1 MAAAKHFAAKHVA
14 AKREEQAMA
23 IRRVSPMPIVGGLLA
38 IVALGLVLTTASSQ
52 TSFNER
58 EVKASVSALDKSDV
72 YALDF
77 RFKDPR
83 MIVASYPGRGTRV
96 FWYLWY
102 QVINRT
108 GKPQDLAPSFELV
121 TLDNPAVYKDE
132 VLPSVIEA
140 IRKVEDPTGYQKIK
154 NSVSISD
161 SKIPPSLPPEEA
173 FPFAVTGVAVW
184 DASPADPKKRD
195 PKVKDLG
202 ESASFSIFVGG
213 LSNGT
218 VLVDGPAP
226 GLPPVKQH
234 KTLQLNFRRKGD
246 RFSVDPRDV
255 EFISPA
261 KWIYRAEGRT
271 IPSDKK
277 GEEPKIE
284 KK

>member
-1 MAAAKHFAAKHVA
+1 MT
-14 AKREEQAMA
+14 
-23 IRRVSPMPIVGGLLA
+23 IRRVTLVPIVSALLSLG
-38 IVALGLVLTTASSQ
+38 ALGLVLTTASSQ
-52 TSFNER
+52 TTFNER

-72 YALDF
+72 WAMDF

-83 MIVASYPGRGTRV
+83 MIVVNHPVRGTRV

-108 GKPQDLAPSFELV
+108 GKPHLISPEFDLV
-121 TLDNPAVYKDE
+121 TLDNPAVYHDE
-132 VLPSVIEA
+132 VLPSVIDA

-154 NSVSISD
+154 NSVTISQTD
-161 SKIPPSLPPEEA
+161 IPPSLPAEEA
-173 FPFAVTGVAVW
+173 FPFAVTGVALW
-184 DASPADPKKRD
+184 DATAADPKKRD

-202 ESASFSIFVGG
+202 ESTSFSIFVSGI
-213 LSNGT
+213 SNGN
-218 VLVDGPAP
+218 VVVDGPAP
-226 GLPPVKQH
+226 GLPPVKQY

-246 RFSVDPRDV
+246 RYSVDPRDV

-271 IPSDKK
+271 IPNDKK
-277 GEEPKIE
+277 GAEPKLE